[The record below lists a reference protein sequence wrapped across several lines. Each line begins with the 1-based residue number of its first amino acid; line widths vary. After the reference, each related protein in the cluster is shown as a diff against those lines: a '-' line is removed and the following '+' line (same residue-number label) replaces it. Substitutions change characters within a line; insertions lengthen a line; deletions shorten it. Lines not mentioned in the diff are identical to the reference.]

1 MEHKKSSNEFEALI
15 DDEGKIT
22 IPSELRKRL
31 AGKKL
36 HVRLHK
42 EEVSAG
48 LKENGVTEDEV
59 ERIASVQ
66 LESREQVV
74 KFFLSEGALES
85 DQTFARRA
93 KKGTKH

>member
-22 IPSELRKRL
+22 IPSELRKHL
-31 AGKKL
+31 AGKTL

-48 LKENGVTEDEV
+48 LKEKGVTEDEV

-74 KFFLSEGALES
+74 KFFLSEGALAN
-85 DQTFARRA
+85 DQAFAQRA
-93 KKGTKH
+93 KRETKH